1 MSYQYKLNYKKG
13 TTNTAADALSQ
24 APHLD
29 ATLNAITVPLW
40 LQNLQS
46 SYDSNAVAQKM
57 LSLLALQNPS
67 GHFSLHQGIIKYK
80 GVIWLGHSPEL
91 QTKVT
96 DQLHSSPIGGHS
108 GFLVTYR
115 RVCKLFYWPI

>member
-13 TTNTAADALSQ
+13 TTNTAANALSW
-24 APHLD
+24 APHPD
-29 ATLNAITVPLW
+29 ATLNAITVAQPLW

-57 LSLLALQNPS
+57 LSLLTLQNPF

-91 QTKVT
+91 QTKST

-108 GFLVTYR
+108 GFLVTYG
-115 RVCKLFYWPI
+115 RVCKLFY